1 MKEYLAKLLKA
12 LAEKN
17 QAMQAALSKS
27 AEAGSTPDEA
37 TEAEIQAIEKDI
49 AAIEV
54 NIERT
59 KKQIA
64 ATEAAAKTATPVAGQ
79 TAEEAKKSAEG
90 NPDPESKKPKIEVKS
105 NLEKGI
111 GFALMVK
118 ASAVAAHSKGQVT
131 AIDVLKAWNA
141 PEQVQSALQQKAVIG
156 TTTDPNFASAL
167 VDYQNL
173 TGEFIELLRGKTV
186 VDRLASRMRQVPF
199 NIKMP
204 SQTGAS
210 AVNWVGETKTKPVT
224 NPTFGSMTLSKSK
237 IAGIVLLSD
246 ELVRFSNPKADTL
259 VRDDL
264 VKSTAEFID
273 DQFFDPN
280 KAESD
285 DSPASVLNGVAA
297 TPSTGETAEA
307 YEADLFALLQS
318 LTDQGIS
325 ISGATW
331 VMSETRAAKLS
342 MMRDAL
348 GRKYF
353 EGMNLQGQSYLMTL
367 PVEISAAAEDKIALV
382 LPSEILL
389 ADDGSMDFSV
399 SSEATINLGTDAEP
413 NWINLYQNNLMA
425 IRGERFIRWKKRRA
439 QAAGYIQYT

>member
-12 LAEKN
+12 LSEKN
-17 QAMQAALSKS
+17 QAMQTALSKS

-79 TAEEAKKSAEG
+79 SAEEAMKSAQG
-90 NPDPESKKPKIEVKS
+90 DPNPATPKIEVAS

-273 DQFFDPN
+273 DQFFDPD

-399 SSEATINLGTDAEP
+399 SSEATINLGTDAAP

-439 QAAGYIQYT
+439 QAAGYIQYA

>member
-12 LAEKN
+12 LSEKN
-17 QAMQAALSKS
+17 QAMQTALSKS

-79 TAEEAKKSAEG
+79 TAEEATKSAKG
-90 NPDPESKKPKIEVKS
+90 DPNPATPKIEVAS

-273 DQFFDPN
+273 DQFFDPD

-439 QAAGYIQYT
+439 QATGYIQYA

>member
-12 LAEKN
+12 LSEKN
-17 QAMQAALSKS
+17 QAMQTALSKS

-49 AAIEV
+49 AALEV

-79 TAEEAKKSAEG
+79 SAEEATKSAQG
-90 NPDPESKKPKIEVKS
+90 DPDPATPKIEVAS

-273 DQFFDPN
+273 DQFFDPE

-399 SSEATINLGTDAEP
+399 SSEATINLGTDAAP

-439 QAAGYIQYT
+439 QAAGYIQYA

>member
-1 MKEYLAKLLKA
+1 MNKHLQQLLDAINAKNLEKQGIITKALDAGNTPNEEEDKRIADIDAEIAQLQKTFDNLKA
-12 LAEKN
+12 TL
-17 QAMQAALSKS
+17 
-27 AEAGSTPDEA
+27 DA
-37 TEAEIQAIEKDI
+37 TAK
-49 AAIEV
+49 
-54 NIERT
+54 
-59 KKQIA
+59 
-64 ATEAAAKTATPVAGQ
+64 AAATATPVAGQ
-79 TAEEAKKSAEG
+79 SAEEAMKSAQG
-90 NPDPESKKPKIEVKS
+90 DPNPATPKIEVAS

-273 DQFFDPN
+273 DQFFDPD

-318 LTDQGIS
+318 LTDEGIS

-399 SSEATINLGTDAEP
+399 SSEATINLGTDAAP

-439 QAAGYIQYT
+439 QAAGYIQYA

>member
-1 MKEYLAKLLKA
+1 MDKYLKQLLAA
-12 LAEKN
+12 LAAKN
-17 QAMQAALSKS
+17 LELQGHMTKS
-27 AEAGSTPDEA
+27 LDEGQTPDEA
-37 TEAEIQAIEKDI
+37 TEASIQAIEKEI
-49 AAIEV
+49 EAIEK
-54 NIERT
+54 NIKRVE
-59 KKQIA
+59 KQI
-64 ATEAAAKTATPVAGQ
+64 TETAKSQQTMTPIAGQ
-79 TAEEAKKSAEG
+79 TPEEAKKSAEG
-90 NPDPESKKPKIEVKS
+90 DHDPKKHKIEVHS

-141 PEQVQSALQQKAVIG
+141 PEEVQNALQQKAVIG
-156 TTTDPNFASAL
+156 TTTDPNFAASL
-167 VDYQNL
+167 VDYQNY
-173 TGEFIELLRGKTV
+173 TSEFIELLRGKTV
-186 VDRLASRMRQVPF
+186 VDRLAPRMRQVPF

-210 AVNWVGETKTKPVT
+210 AVNWVGEAKTKPVT
-224 NPTFGSMTLSKSK
+224 NPTFGNMTLSKSK

-246 ELVRFSNPKADTL
+246 ELVRFSNPKADIL

-264 VKSTAEFID
+264 LKSTAEFID

-285 DSPASVLNGVAA
+285 DSPASVLNGVDAIQ
-297 TPSTGETAEA
+297 STGETAEA
-307 YEADLFALLQS
+307 YEADLFSLLKS

-325 ISGATW
+325 ISGANW

-353 EGMNLQGQSYLMTL
+353 EGMNLQGQSYLLTL
-367 PVEISAAAEDKIALV
+367 PVEISAATEDKIALV
-382 LPSEILL
+382 LPGEILI
-389 ADDGSMDFSV
+389 ADDEIMDFSV
-399 SSEATINLGTDAEP
+399 SSEATINLGTDDAP
-413 NWINLYQNNLMA
+413 KWINLYQNNLMA
-425 IRGERFIRWKKRRA
+425 IRGERFIRWKKRRI
-439 QAAGYIQYT
+439 QAAGYIKYT

>member
-1 MKEYLAKLLKA
+1 MNKHLQQLLDAINAKNLEKQGIITKALDAGNTPNEEEDKRIADIDAEITQLQKTFDNLKA
-12 LAEKN
+12 TL
-17 QAMQAALSKS
+17 
-27 AEAGSTPDEA
+27 DA
-37 TEAEIQAIEKDI
+37 TAK
-49 AAIEV
+49 
-54 NIERT
+54 
-59 KKQIA
+59 
-64 ATEAAAKTATPVAGQ
+64 AAATATPVAGQ
-79 TAEEAKKSAEG
+79 SAEEAMKSAQG
-90 NPDPESKKPKIEVKS
+90 DPNPATPKIEVVS

-273 DQFFDPN
+273 DQFFDPD

-439 QAAGYIQYT
+439 QAAGYIQYA

>member
-1 MKEYLAKLLKA
+1 MNKHLQQLLDAINAKNLEKQGIITKALDAGNTPNEEEDKRIADIDAEIAQLQKTFDNLKA
-12 LAEKN
+12 TL
-17 QAMQAALSKS
+17 
-27 AEAGSTPDEA
+27 DA
-37 TEAEIQAIEKDI
+37 TAK
-49 AAIEV
+49 
-54 NIERT
+54 
-59 KKQIA
+59 
-64 ATEAAAKTATPVAGQ
+64 AAATATPVAGQ
-79 TAEEAKKSAEG
+79 SAEEAMKSAQG
-90 NPDPESKKPKIEVKS
+90 DPNPATPKIEVAS

-273 DQFFDPN
+273 DQFFDPD

-399 SSEATINLGTDAEP
+399 SSEATINLGTDAAP

-439 QAAGYIQYT
+439 QAAGYIQYA

>member
-1 MKEYLAKLLKA
+1 MNKYLKQLLDAINAKNLEKQGVMTKA
-12 LAEKN
+12 LDAGTTPNEEEEKQIEAIDAELETLQKN
-17 QAMQAALSKS
+17 YDRMKAMV
-27 AEAGSTPDEA
+27 EA
-37 TEAEIQAIEKDI
+37 TEK
-49 AAIEV
+49 
-54 NIERT
+54 
-59 KKQIA
+59 
-64 ATEAAAKTATPVAGQ
+64 AAATATPVAGQ
-79 TAEEAKKSAEG
+79 SAEEAMKSAQG
-90 NPDPESKKPKIEVKS
+90 DPNPATPKIEVAS

-273 DQFFDPN
+273 DQFFDPD

-307 YEADLFALLQS
+307 YEADLFALLKS

-399 SSEATINLGTDAEP
+399 SSEATINLGTDAAP

-439 QAAGYIQYT
+439 QAAGYIQYA